1 MSQFRIPMASAY
13 NTRFS
18 SSNVLGSVSGII
30 GQGIIGSMIIGKVGT
45 SSKDGQLINCFVTTV
60 SDTINNVK
68 RTYLVK
74 RPGFSAA
81 STPAA
86 GSIGNELVIWTGKG
100 TGAEI
105 VSAFGAT
112 NSTIYLGTTSLGTI
126 TGLATGIVETF
137 IGTEPTLIISS
148 SDNTGWQTSSSA
160 ITTGVTFTGST
171 HTNTTVD
178 GISSTTGLVV
188 GQLLTGTGFSANT
201 RIASIDSA
209 TAITTTIATTATNAG
224 ITITRTMLGKIVDV
238 DFPGNAGKTLAGTFS
253 VMDGYAAIMDTEG
266 TLWASDLNTTSV
278 WNPLS
283 FDSANA
289 YPDKGIGCIR
299 QKNMILA
306 FGTESV
312 QFFFNAGLTPFPFA
326 KSVAMTVKVGAV
338 SATAITQ
345 IADSVFWCGSTPQGG
360 LSIFTYDGSI
370 SRVSTPE
377 IDGLLILAGASNIS
391 LTTIRFYGRS
401 FLLVNSGNT
410 TYAYCIEERSWFQMS
425 SAVNLWHK
433 CVGISIGGTMVN
445 YSISNTE
452 TSGKIYLMNPAS
464 FVYADDTNAYTST
477 AQLPPIDHGTS
488 KRKFYSEIEL
498 ICDKELSSS
507 PISILYSDDDYQ
519 SFTTLGTIDLSDER
533 PRVLRCGSSRKRIWA
548 ISHSA
553 QTPFRIEYL
562 QGKMSVGV
570 S

>member
-18 SSNVLGSVSGII
+18 SSNILPIVSGIV
-30 GQGIIGSMIIGKVGT
+30 GQGIVGLMIVGKVG
-45 SSKDGQLINCFVTTV
+45 SSTKDGQLVNCLVTTV
-60 SDTINNVK
+60 SDSVQGVK
-68 RTYLVK
+68 RQYLVK

-81 STPAA
+81 STPAP
-86 GSIGNELVIWTGKG
+86 GSIGNTLLIWTGKG
-100 TGAEI
+100 TGVEV

-112 NSTIYLGTTSLGTI
+112 NSTLYLNTTSLGDI

-137 IGTEPTLIISS
+137 IGGEPTLLISS
-148 SDNTGWQTSSSA
+148 DDNTAWQITSSA
-160 ITTGVTFTGST
+160 ITVGLTFTGDT

-178 GISSTTGLVV
+178 NISSTAGLVV
-188 GQLLTGTGFSANT
+188 GQLLSGTGFAPNT
-201 RIASIDSA
+201 RIASINSS

-224 ITITRTMLGKIVDV
+224 VTITRTMLGKIVDV

-253 VMDGYAAIMDTEG
+253 ITDGYAAIMDIDG
-266 TLWASDLNTTSV
+266 GIWASDLNTASA

-289 YPDKGIGCIR
+289 YPDKGVGCIR
-299 QKNMILA
+299 QKNFILA
-306 FGTESV
+306 FGTESL
-312 QFFFNAGLTPFPFA
+312 QFFYNAGLTPFPFA

-338 SATAITQ
+338 SANAITQ
-345 IADSVFWCGSTPQGG
+345 IADSIFWCGSTPQGG

-401 FLLVNSGNT
+401 FVLINVLT
-410 TYAYCIEERSWFQMS
+410 MTYAYCIEESNWFQMQS
-425 SAVNLWHK
+425 SVNLWHK
-433 CVGISIGGTMVN
+433 CVGVSIGGTMIN

-452 TSGKIYLMNPAS
+452 TAGKIYSMNPVS
-464 FVYADDTNAYTST
+464 FVYGDDSVPYTST
-477 AQLPPIDHGTS
+477 AQLPPFDHGTS
-488 KRKFYSEIEL
+488 VRKFYSEIEL
-498 ICDKELSSS
+498 ICDRELSSS

-519 SFTTLGTIDLSDER
+519 SFTIGGELDLSDAR
-533 PRVLRCGSSRKRIWA
+533 PRALRLGSGRKRIWA

-562 QGKMSVGV
+562 QGTVRVGR
-570 S
+570 

>member
-1 MSQFRIPMASAY
+1 MASAY

-18 SSNVLGSVSGII
+18 SSNVLGSVSGIV
-30 GQGIIGSMIIGKVGT
+30 GQGIVGLMVVGKIGT
-45 SSKDGQLINCFVTTV
+45 SSKDGQLINCFVVTV
-60 SDTINNVK
+60 TDSIQNKK
-68 RTYLVK
+68 RSYLVK
-74 RPGFSAA
+74 RPGFSTT

-86 GSIGNELVIWTGKG
+86 GSIGNALLIWTGKG
-100 TGAEI
+100 TGTDT

-112 NSTIYLGTTSLGTI
+112 NSTIYLNTTSLGAM

-137 IGTEPTLIISS
+137 IGTEPTLLVSS
-148 SDNTGWQTSSSA
+148 SDNTAWQTSSSA

-178 GISSTTGLVV
+178 SISSTTGLVA
-188 GQLLTGTGFSANT
+188 GQLLTGTGFAANT

-224 ITITRTMLGKIVDV
+224 VTITRTILGKIVDA

-253 VMDGYAAIMDTEG
+253 IMDGFAAIMDTEG
-266 TLWASDLNTTSV
+266 VLWASDLNTVSA

-289 YPDKGIGCIR
+289 YPDKGVGCIR
-299 QKNMILA
+299 QKNFILA

-312 QFFFNAGLTPFPFA
+312 QFFFNAGLTPFPFT
-326 KSVAMTVKVGAV
+326 KSVAMTVKVGAI
-338 SATAITQ
+338 SANAITQ

-370 SRVSTPE
+370 SRISTPE

-401 FLLVNSGNT
+401 FVLVNASNT
-410 TYAYCIEERSWFQMS
+410 TYAYCIEERNWFQMS
-425 SAVNLWHK
+425 SSINLWYK
-433 CVGISIGGTMVN
+433 CVGVSIGGTMVN
-445 YSISNTE
+445 YSISNTV
-452 TSGKIYLMNPAS
+452 TSGKIYSMNPAS
-464 FVYADDTNAYTST
+464 FVYSDDSSSYTST
-477 AQLPPIDHGTS
+477 AQLPPMDHGTS
-488 KRKFYSEIEL
+488 ARKFYSEIEL
-498 ICDKELSSS
+498 ICDRELSSS
-507 PISILYSDDDYQ
+507 PVSLLYSDDDYQ
-519 SFTTLGTIDLSDER
+519 SFTTWGTLDLSDAR
-533 PRVLRCGSSRKRIWA
+533 PRALRLGSGRKRIWA
-548 ISHSA
+548 LSHSA

-562 QGKMSVGV
+562 QGKMSVGT

>member
-18 SSNVLGSVSGII
+18 SSNILPIVSGIV
-30 GQGIIGSMIIGKVGT
+30 GQGIVGLMIVGKVG
-45 SSKDGQLINCFVTTV
+45 SSTKDGQLVNCLVTTV
-60 SDTINNVK
+60 SDSVQGVK
-68 RTYLVK
+68 RQYLVK
-74 RPGFSAA
+74 RPGFST
-81 STPAA
+81 SITPAP
-86 GSIGNELVIWTGKG
+86 GSIGNTLLIWTGKG
-100 TGAEI
+100 TGVEV

-112 NSTIYLGTTSLGTI
+112 NSTLYLNTTSLGDI

-137 IGTEPTLIISS
+137 IGGEPTLLISS
-148 SDNTGWQTSSSA
+148 DDNTAWQITSSA
-160 ITTGVTFTGST
+160 ITVGLTFTGDT

-178 GISSTTGLVV
+178 NISSTAGLVV
-188 GQLLTGTGFSANT
+188 GQLLSGTGFAPNT
-201 RIASIDSA
+201 RIASINSS

-224 ITITRTMLGKIVDV
+224 VTITRTMLGKIVDV

-253 VMDGYAAIMDTEG
+253 IMDGYAAIMDTDG
-266 TLWASDLNTTSV
+266 GIWASDLNTASA

-289 YPDKGIGCIR
+289 YPDKGVGCIR
-299 QKNMILA
+299 QKNFILA
-306 FGTESV
+306 FGTESL
-312 QFFFNAGLTPFPFA
+312 QFFYNAGLTPFPFA

-338 SATAITQ
+338 SANAITQ
-345 IADSVFWCGSTPQGG
+345 IADSIFWCGSTPQGG

-401 FLLVNSGNT
+401 FVLINVIT
-410 TYAYCIEERSWFQMS
+410 MTYAYCIEESNWFQMQS
-425 SAVNLWHK
+425 SVNLWYK
-433 CVGISIGGTMVN
+433 CVGVSIGGTMIN

-452 TSGKIYLMNPAS
+452 TAGKIYSMNPAS
-464 FVYADDTNAYTST
+464 FVYADDSVSYTST
-477 AQLPPIDHGTS
+477 AQLPPFDHGTS
-488 KRKFYSEIEL
+488 ARKFYSEIEL
-498 ICDKELSSS
+498 ICDRELSSS

-519 SFTTLGTIDLSDER
+519 SFTIGGELDLSDAR
-533 PRVLRCGSSRKRIWA
+533 PRALRLGSGRKRIWA

-562 QGKMSVGV
+562 QGTVRVGR
-570 S
+570 

>member
-1 MSQFRIPMASAY
+1 MASAY

-18 SSNVLGSVSGII
+18 ASNILGSVSGIV
-30 GQGIIGSMIIGKVGT
+30 GQGIVGLMVVGKIGT
-45 SSKDGQLINCFVTTV
+45 SSKDGQLINCLVTTV
-60 SDTINNVK
+60 SDPIQNAK
-68 RTYLVK
+68 RSYLVK
-74 RPGFSAA
+74 RPGFSTS

-86 GSIGNELVIWTGKG
+86 GSIGNTLLIWTGKG
-100 TGAEI
+100 TGIDI

-112 NSTIYLGTTSLGTI
+112 NSTIYLNTTSLGAM

-137 IGTEPTLIISS
+137 VGTESILLISS
-148 SDNTGWQTSSSA
+148 SDNTGWQTSANA

-178 GISSTTGLVV
+178 NISSTTGLVV
-188 GQLLTGTGFSANT
+188 GQLLTGTGFAANT

-224 ITITRTMLGKIVDV
+224 VTITRTILGKIVDA

-253 VMDGYAAIMDTEG
+253 IMDGFAAIMDTG
-266 TLWASDLNTTSV
+266 GVLWASDLNTVSA

-283 FDSANA
+283 FDSTNA
-289 YPDKGIGCIR
+289 YPDKGVGCIR
-299 QKNMILA
+299 QKNFILA

-326 KSVAMTVKVGAV
+326 KSVAMTVKVGAIN
-338 SATAITQ
+338 ANAITQ

-370 SRVSTPE
+370 SRISTPE

-401 FLLVNSGNT
+401 FVLVNASNT
-410 TYAYCIEERSWFQMS
+410 TYAYCIEERNWFQMS
-425 SAVNLWHK
+425 SSVNLWYK
-433 CVGISIGGTMVN
+433 CVGVSIGGTMVN
-445 YSISNTE
+445 YSISNTQ
-452 TSGKIYLMNPAS
+452 TSGKIYSMNPAS
-464 FVYADDTNAYTST
+464 FVYTDDTNSYTST

-488 KRKFYSEIEL
+488 ARKFYSEIEL
-498 ICDKELSSS
+498 ICDRELSAS
-507 PISILYSDDDYQ
+507 PVSLLYSDDDYQ
-519 SFTTLGTIDLSDER
+519 SFITWGTLDLSDAR
-533 PRVLRCGSSRKRIWA
+533 PRALRLGSGRKRIWA
-548 ISHSA
+548 LSHSA

-562 QGKMSVGV
+562 QGKMTVGT